1 MLQRSLRASITLARA
16 STACS
21 PWLEITVVGVG
32 LQTVICLNDR
42 CLCWSGSL
50 FVLILSMK
58 QIPKRSCAVATVSGR
73 QKYVK
78 ERGVGRRVE
87 DGSPASTLLAEEVL
101 TQLMTT
107 KYVSKS
113 HACSHLCLPGTER
126 FVLTFSV
133 LLTHLLTTD
142 NDSLLSFPVTKGCKA
157 TRNRVDIYSI
167 NVNQFSQWNWFP
179 DYYYHSVL
187 SFHSFLLFRSN
198 NLQPGHGNATRQ
210 VKMDSQEVPCWWKS
224 LEGIPPRQLKRL
236 RSLSPSR
243 MRSPSLA
250 LTKTL
255 NGKPE
260 ERGAGV
266 VLAGLL
272 FRTTW

>member
-1 MLQRSLRASITLARA
+1 MLQRSLRASITPARA
-16 STACS
+16 SAACY

-32 LQTVICLNDR
+32 LQTVIYLNDR

-50 FVLILSMK
+50 FVLILFMK
-58 QIPKRSCAVATVSGR
+58 QIPKRSWAVAPVSRR

-78 ERGVGRRVE
+78 ERGVGRRVG
-87 DGSPASTLLAEEVL
+87 DGSPPSTLLEEVL

-113 HACSHLCLPGTER
+113 RAYSHLCLPGTER

-142 NDSLLSFPVTKGCKA
+142 NNSLLSLPVTKGCKA

-179 DYYYHSVL
+179 DYYYHFVL
-187 SFHSFLLFRSN
+187 SFHSFLLFCSN
-198 NLQPGHGNATRQ
+198 NFQPGHGNTTWQ
-210 VKMDSQEVPCWWKS
+210 VKMDSK
-224 LEGIPPRQLKRL
+224 
-236 RSLSPSR
+236 
-243 MRSPSLA
+243 
-250 LTKTL
+250 
-255 NGKPE
+255 
-260 ERGAGV
+260 
-266 VLAGLL
+266 
-272 FRTTW
+272 